1 MIFENQSIQLNNKL
15 RIYQFGAIS
24 QPKYPKAKGLI
35 ISDKKH
41 TGIMYKKNMAVGLV
55 HSCESNIFCCTHLP

>member
-24 QPKYPKAKGLI
+24 QPKYTKNKGPI
-35 ISDKKH
+35 ISDKKP
-41 TGIMYKKNMAVGLV
+41 TGKMYKNMAVGLV
-55 HSCESNIFCCTHLP
+55 HSCESNIVCCTHLP